1 MKKTGNFPR
10 KNECLLR
17 YLNTPWSCRSR
28 LARQRFILAV
38 GLNVLQSSS
47 GVYSPFSCMWRRL
60 LRRAF
65 FLKSR
70 LFFLSISSIFFLI
83 LDASSVVVP
92 GLFITP
98 HPGILNSGRSI
109 CSRFID
115 IKASF
120 AHVYWFL

>member
-1 MKKTGNFPR
+1 MFTP
-10 KNECLLR
+10 LLE
-17 YLNTPWSCRSR
+17 YPMVLPQSVS
-28 LARQRFILAV
+28 AERFILAV
-38 GLNVLQSSS
+38 GFNALQSSS